1 MMNHHQI
8 IETNEYQIYSKS
20 DPFIVN
26 EIKLAILNEPL
37 LWTALVIVFIIN
49 YKTDQNIFIAIFT
62 FYFVTSWSYFTHL
75 LSHTKLFNP
84 LGKFHLLHHK
94 QEYAESW
101 IVFALEAVIDF
112 FVFGGF
118 LLIFAGIFIEKIV
131 GFRIFNYYIIL
142 LWSLFYL
149 SYHLINYHLSKPD
162 AHKQH
167 HIDNGT
173 SNFGPEWMDIIFDT
187 KTDNSKFENLNSGI
201 INMIAFAFII
211 LYFKDSRF
219 DLTKVFDT
227 VFTKIF

>member
-1 MMNHHQI
+1 MLNQNEI
-8 IETNEYQIYSKS
+8 TNSEKFQIYSKNDS
-20 DPFIVN
+20 FIIN

-75 LSHTKLFNP
+75 LSHTKLFNAF
-84 LGKFHLLHHK
+84 GQFHLLHHNP
-94 QEYAESW
+94 EYAESS
-101 IVFALEAVIDF
+101 IVFLLEALIDF
-112 FVFGGF
+112 FTFGGF

-142 LWSLFYL
+142 LWSFFYL

-201 INMIAFAFII
+201 INMVIITIVI
-211 LYFKDSRF
+211 LYLKDSNF
-219 DLTKVFDT
+219 DLTKMFDVVFA
-227 VFTKIF
+227 KIF

>member
-1 MMNHHQI
+1 MNDDEI
-8 IETNEYQIYSKS
+8 LETNDYQIYSKNES
-20 DPFIVN
+20 FIVN

-37 LWTALVIVFIIN
+37 LWTALIIVFIIN

-75 LSHTKLFNP
+75 LSHTKLFNSF
-84 LGKFHLLHHK
+84 GQFHLLHHNV
-94 QEYAESW
+94 EYSESW
-101 IVFALEAVIDF
+101 IVFLLEAMIDF
-112 FVFGGF
+112 FIFGGF
-118 LLIFAGIFIEKIV
+118 LLIFTGIFIEKIV

-149 SYHLINYHLSKPD
+149 SYHLINYHISKPD

-201 INMIAFAFII
+201 INMIIVTIII
-211 LYFKDSRF
+211 LYLKDSRF
-219 DLTKVFDT
+219 DLTKIFDT
-227 VFTKIF
+227 VFTHFII